1 MDCDQAQKLW
11 MESGLWQFLQALS
24 NNFDDIKGIIFHILG
39 SYSSAN
45 IGKFVAFIWCIWRQR
60 NEKLWEGVQKPSH
73 VVTQL
78 ALHYLDWKQIHCKQP
93 PLHRQQAS
101 ISRNNYLWIPP
112 TDHYLKCNNEDA
124 TMMKDT
130 TNFGISACIR
140 DS

>member
-1 MDCDQAQKLW
+1 TNGPFCDDCIETDWHTFVDCDQAQKLW

-45 IGKFVAFIWCIWRQR
+45 IDKFVAFIWCIWRQR

-78 ALHYLDWKQIHCKQP
+78 ALHYLDWKQIHCKEP
-93 PLHRQQAS
+93 PLHTQQAS
-101 ISRNNYLWIPP
+101 ISRNN
-112 TDHYLKCNNEDA
+112 
-124 TMMKDT
+124 
-130 TNFGISACIR
+130 
-140 DS
+140 